1 MTRKW
6 RTIRSAAEAPDMN
19 MAIDEALMMS
29 VGAGEVGPTLR
40 FYGWSPAT
48 LSIGYF
54 QKAAEEVNMAEVQ
67 ARGFGF
73 VRRPTG
79 GRAVLHDR
87 ELTYSIILPE
97 SYPGLPASVVDS
109 YRLLSEGM
117 LRGLQALGLAATMV
131 SLSSE
136 QERAKYAGAA
146 SGTLSDSSEID
157 ASTVTIASHA
167 SAASAACFDSPSWYE
182 LVIDGRKVA
191 GSAQLRQHR
200 ALLQHGSILLDLDV
214 AQLFALLQFRTE
226 RQRERMQ
233 LAFAERAAAINPLRA
248 SRGLPPV
255 SLSEAEE
262 AFARGW
268 ATSLGVELSC
278 EELTAAERAAAE
290 ELARDKY
297 RNDSWNFRR

>member
-1 MTRKW
+1 MLQKW
-6 RTIRSAAEAPDMN
+6 RYLRSEAEAPDMN

-40 FYGWSPAT
+40 FYGWNPAT

-54 QKAAEEVNMAEVQ
+54 QKAAEEVDLAEVK
-67 ARGFGF
+67 ARGLGF

-87 ELTYSIILPE
+87 ELTYSIIIPE
-97 SYPGLPASVVDS
+97 SYPGLPESVVDS

-117 LRGLQALGLAATMV
+117 LRGLQALGLAASMV
-131 SLSSE
+131 SLSSD
-136 QERAKYAGAA
+136 QEKAKYAGAA
-146 SGTLSDSSEID
+146 SGASSGST
-157 ASTVTIASHA
+157 ASAEPAS

-200 ALLQHGSILLDLDV
+200 ALLQHGSILLDLDA
-214 AQLFALLQFRTE
+214 AQLFDVLQFRTE

-233 LAFAERAAAINPLRA
+233 WAFAERAAAINPLRA
-248 SRGLPPV
+248 SRGLPPI
-255 SLSEAEE
+255 SIGEAEE

-278 EELTAAERAAAE
+278 GELTAAERVTAE

-297 RNDSWNFRR
+297 RSDSWNFRR